1 MSGYYRRD
9 PDELREE
16 GSGGLS
22 LSGPRN
28 PVPDA
33 KLVELKPLGY
43 PIREPGMGKEV
54 VVDSYEA
61 FNAYARE
68 QWLGEIVREGMI
80 LFDTGVVHS
89 YAFKVVRVV
98 PSGTGRVTASTKFV
112 LRLRSEEDRMEV
124 PKLTLDD
131 VVGHAEVKRACRLLV
146 EYLRNPEEL
155 SEWAPRTVLFHG
167 PTGTG
172 KTRTAK
178 AVAGEAKVPLLRINA
193 AELLGKYVGEA
204 SERIRRAFKRARES
218 APCVLFVDE
227 IDALGLDRR
236 YQELRGD
243 VVESVNSLLT
253 NLDRL
258 KERSEGVL
266 FIAAT
271 NHPDLLDP
279 ALKNR
284 FEYELEFRPPDRE
297 EREELVRY
305 YAKRLPLPLKVDPAY
320 IAARTSGMS
329 HREIKERVLK
339 RALLEALRDGAD
351 AIEKEHVRRALR
363 EGGGGRRGRQ
373 VYHG

>member
-1 MSGYYRRD
+1 MKRYYRRD
-9 PDELREE
+9 PDELGEE
-16 GSGGLS
+16 GSGGLGVP
-22 LSGPRN
+22 GPQN

-54 VVDSYEA
+54 IVDSYEA

-68 QWLGEIVREGMI
+68 QWLGEVVKEGMI

-98 PSGTGRVTASTKFV
+98 PSGVGRITANTKFV
-112 LRLRSEEDRMEV
+112 LRMRFDEDRMEV
-124 PKLTLDD
+124 PKITLDD
-131 VVGHAEVKRACRLLV
+131 IVGHEEIKRACRLLV
-146 EYLRNPEEL
+146 QYLKNPEEL
-155 SEWAPRTVLFHG
+155 EEWAPKTVLFYG

-178 AVAGEAKVPLLRINA
+178 AVAGEAKVPLLRLNA

-204 SERIRRAFKRARES
+204 SERIKRAFKRARET

-258 KERSEGVL
+258 KEKAEGVL

-284 FEYELEFRPPDRE
+284 FEYELEFQPPDRK

-305 YAKRLPLPLKVDPAY
+305 YAKKLPLPLKVDPAY
-320 IAARTSGMS
+320 IAAKTAGMS

-339 RALLEALRDGAD
+339 RALLEAMREGAD
-351 AIEKEHVRRALR
+351 AIEKEHVRRVLR
-363 EGGGGRRGRQ
+363 EEKRGKRQ